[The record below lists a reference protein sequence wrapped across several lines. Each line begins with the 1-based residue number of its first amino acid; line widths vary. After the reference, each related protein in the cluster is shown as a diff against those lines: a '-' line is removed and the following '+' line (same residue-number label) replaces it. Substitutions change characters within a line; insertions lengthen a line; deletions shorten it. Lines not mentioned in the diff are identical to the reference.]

1 MLFSIIHSILI
12 EARMVKII
20 FSNTII
26 MPLFFYWIF
35 SSFSCK
41 LETMITILDYS
52 EIVLNPSI
60 DSLSCFES
68 NDGSISL
75 QVSGGT
81 PGYLYLWD
89 GPNGFSSTDDTISSL
104 IPGNYSVTVTDTNN
118 CITTDTM
125 YVGEPSPLQP
135 AITNMQDVSCNKGGD
150 ASATVS
156 LFLTGTPPY
165 SYQWYDANGPIS
177 GATSS
182 TLDNVVAGVYSC
194 IIIDANGCE
203 DTTISVALNEP
214 TLVVIDTTYV
224 TSNLCAGDANGE
236 IIVIA
241 SGGTPPYSDYTI
253 KGSNGDLDMSQTGVF
268 SNLEED
274 DPGYSLWVY
283 DANGCSSAILDDIK
297 LGDPG
302 LLKMEVDL
310 SQDLSCYESE
320 DGKIKIDIYGGKSP
334 YNYQDLARGISGVVA
349 LQDGDIELDYLSAGD
364 YYIELKDYNQCQ
376 DSILITL
383 SQPNEVISEFTISE
397 DLILKNERI
406 DVTNLSTGASIY
418 TWNFGDNTGDIV
430 QYEPSHKYTQQ
441 GTFNISLVAEYYNDQ
456 LEVSCYDTAWKNIDV
471 EGYDVYNVFTPN
483 GDGVNDVYEFS
494 DEVLTSLNVDI
505 FNRWGQ
511 QVFSLKDV
519 NGFWDGKGYNGELLP
534 EGVYFF
540 TMEAVG
546 ELGTSYFEEGTITL
560 IR

>member
-1 MLFSIIHSILI
+1 MIKKLG
-12 EARMVKII
+12 
-20 FSNTII
+20 TI
-26 MPLFFYWIF
+26 
-35 SSFSCK
+35 
-41 LETMITILDYS
+41 
-52 EIVLNPSI
+52 
-60 DSLSCFES
+60 
-68 NDGSISL
+68 
-75 QVSGGT
+75 
-81 PGYLYLWD
+81 
-89 GPNGFSSTDDTISSL
+89 ISSL

-135 AITNMQDVSCNKGGD
+135 AITNIQDAACSKD
-150 ASATVS
+150 SSASTSIS
-156 LFLTGTPPY
+156 LYQTGTPPY
-165 SYQWYDANGPIS
+165 TYQWSNGD
-177 GATSS
+177 TSS
-182 TLDNVVAGVYSC
+182 TLDSVTAGVYLC
-194 IIIDANGCE
+194 TILDDNGCE
-203 DTTISVALNEP
+203 ETISVTLNEP
-214 TLVVIDTTYV
+214 TPVIIDTTYIS
-224 TSNLCAGDANGE
+224 SNLCAGDANGE

-241 SGGTPPYSDYTI
+241 SGGTPGYSNYTI
-253 KGSNGDLDMSQTGVF
+253 KDSNGDEDQGANGVF
-268 SNLEED
+268 SNLSSD
-274 DPGYSLWVY
+274 DYYLWVF
-283 DANGCSSAILDDIK
+283 DAKDCISNVIEVEVKEPA
-297 LGDPG
+297 
-302 LLKMEVDL
+302 LLQLISDL
-310 SQDLSCYESE
+310 SQDLSCYESD
-320 DGKIKIDIYGGKSP
+320 DGKIKINILGGNPP

-349 LQDGDIELDYLSAGD
+349 LQNGDIELDYLNAGD
-364 YYIELKDYNQCQ
+364 YYIEVKDYNQCQ

-397 DLILKNERI
+397 DLILKNDRI
-406 DVTNLSTGASIY
+406 DVTNLSTGAGIY

-456 LEVSCYDTAWKNIDV
+456 LEVSCYDTAWQTINV

-546 ELGTSYFEEGTITL
+546 ELGTSYVEEGTITL